1 MKHIGIFLSAFIVLL
16 ATSVIAGGVNT
27 APGFYKSYLDNET
40 VVIAENGNLDGRI
53 GGVLA
58 TDDLTIDEKAAIVD
72 ALASSDNWNVNNV
85 ETFKMFLGRTNKM
98 SFENLE
104 YSKLSGTDL
113 FVLGYLMLVDK
124 NSSSDEAMNLLE
136 MAKTKLPQSR
146 TVNLIYLLAK
156 VNSLAEKSDWCA
168 AKKLINSVRAD
179 NSLTNDMRPDAVE
192 TIFGSLAG
200 VAEKCK

>member
-1 MKHIGIFLSAFIVLL
+1 MRRIGIFLSAFIVLL

-58 TDDLTIDEKAAIVD
+58 TDDLTIDEKAAIID

-85 ETFKMFLGRTNKM
+85 ETFKMFLGRINKM

-104 YSKLSGTDL
+104 YSRLSGADL

-124 NSSSDEAMNLLE
+124 NSSDEEALNLLE

-168 AKKLINSVRAD
+168 AKKIIDSVKASD
-179 NSLTNDMRPDAVE
+179 SLTNDMKPEAVE

>member
-1 MKHIGIFLSAFIVLL
+1 M
-16 ATSVIAGGVNT
+16 
-27 APGFYKSYLDNET
+27 
-40 VVIAENGNLDGRI
+40 
-53 GGVLA
+53 A
-58 TDDLTIDEKAAIVD
+58 TDDLTIDEKAAIID

-104 YSKLSGTDL
+104 YNKLSGADL

-124 NSSSDEAMNLLE
+124 NIGNDEAVNMLE
-136 MAKTKLPQSR
+136 MAKTKLSQSH
-146 TVNLIYLLAK
+146 TVNLIYMLAK

-168 AKKLINSVRAD
+168 SKKLIDSVKAD
-179 NSLTNDMRPDAVE
+179 NSFANDMKPDAVE

>member
-1 MKHIGIFLSAFIVLL
+1 MRRIGIFLSAFIVLL

-58 TDDLTIDEKAAIVD
+58 TDDLTIDEKAAIID

-85 ETFKMFLGRTNKM
+85 ETFKMFLGRINKM

-104 YSKLSGTDL
+104 YSRLSGTDL

-124 NSSSDEAMNLLE
+124 NSSDEEALNLLE

-146 TVNLIYLLAK
+146 TINLIYLLAK
-156 VNSLAEKSDWCA
+156 VNSLSEKSDWCA
-168 AKKLINSVRAD
+168 AKKIIDSVKAD
-179 NSLTNDMRPDAVE
+179 ASLTNDMRADAVE